1 MMKKIS
7 KITVIVL
14 SIITS
19 AFHFS
24 CGSASKGNASG
35 GSDVASGKVEQNK
48 QTDKMDQK
56 LEKIT
61 FGAGCF
67 WCVEAVF
74 QRVKGVKSVTSGYM
88 GGKIKNPTYREV
100 CSGLTGH
107 AEVCQLAYDPK
118 EVSVATL
125 LEIFWQTHDPT
136 TLNRQGADTGTQYRS
151 AVFFHTPEQQK
162 EADAWKQ
169 KLNETHVFPNPIVTE
184 ITPAS
189 EFYVAEDYH
198 QNYFNENG
206 TEPYCQIVIKPKM
219 DKFLKAFKS
228 KLN

>member
-1 MMKKIS
+1 MKNIS
-7 KITVIVL
+7 KISVIVISL
-14 SIITS
+14 IAS

-24 CGSASKGNASG
+24 CGSSSNRSASEGNG
-35 GSDVASGKVEQNK
+35 EKKNK
-48 QTDKMDQK
+48 QINKMDQK

-74 QRVKGVKSVTSGYM
+74 QRVKGVKTVTSGYM
-88 GGKIKNPTYREV
+88 GGKLKNPTYREV

-107 AEVCQLAYDPK
+107 AEVCQLTYDPT

-162 EADAWKQ
+162 EAEAWKK
-169 KLNETHVFPNPIVTE
+169 KLNDSHVFPNPIVTE

>member
-1 MMKKIS
+1 MKNIS
-7 KITVIVL
+7 KITVIVISL
-14 SIITS
+14 IAS

-24 CGSASKGNASG
+24 CGSSSNRSASEGNG
-35 GSDVASGKVEQNK
+35 EKKNK
-48 QTDKMDQK
+48 QINKMDQK

-74 QRVKGVKSVTSGYM
+74 QRVKGVKTVTSGYM
-88 GGKIKNPTYREV
+88 GGKLKNPTYREV

-107 AEVCQLAYDPK
+107 AEVCQLTY
-118 EVSVATL
+118 
-125 LEIFWQTHDPT
+125 DPT

-162 EADAWKQ
+162 EAEAWKK
-169 KLNETHVFPNPIVTE
+169 KLNDSHVFPNPIVTE